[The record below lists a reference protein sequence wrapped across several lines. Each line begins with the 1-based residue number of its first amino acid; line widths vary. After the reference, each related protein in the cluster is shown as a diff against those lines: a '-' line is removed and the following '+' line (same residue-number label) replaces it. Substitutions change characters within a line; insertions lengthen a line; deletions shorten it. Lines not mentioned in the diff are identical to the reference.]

1 MKTGIFNCKRLNPT
15 FYKLFLL
22 GFIVFLPGI
31 VIANKNIINDQDS
44 KRLKNLNPA
53 IENRIDSIISI
64 LSLEEKIVMLHGKNY
79 FTSEGIPRLGIREL
93 YYTDGPF
100 GIREEMEPQSWRALG
115 LTNDSATFLP
125 TGSALAATWNPDL
138 AYKYGLVLGEEAKT
152 RGKDILLGPAV
163 NITRSPLNGRTYEYM
178 SEDPF
183 LNSILTVSYVD
194 GVQST
199 GVASCVKHYAVNNQ
213 ETSRNSINVTLNER
227 VLREIYLPAFRAAI
241 EEGKAMAV
249 MAAYNKFRG
258 AYCAENDYLLNKILK
273 KEWNFSGMVISD
285 WGGTHNTVASALY
298 GLDVEMGSNPRN
310 TYFAKPLLDSV
321 NSGKVPISVINDKVK
336 RVLRV
341 MLYAK
346 NKGVVPANG
355 IVSTPEHGKAAYDIA
370 SESIVL
376 LKNTKNLLPINLKG
390 VKKIA
395 VIGDNA
401 THKHALEGFGAGV
414 KARYEITPLEGLKAK
429 IGKQADI
436 LFVQGFK
443 PKYLRTTG
451 GAGRQTDDT
460 SDSVLVKEA
469 VSAALSSDIT
479 ILFVGTNRV
488 YETEGTDRLN
498 LNLPWGQDALI
509 SAVTK
514 ANPNTIIVVVSGA
527 PVDLKNT
534 INSSSAIIWAGFN
547 GSEGGNAIAN
557 VLLGNINPSGKLPL
571 TFPVTITDSPVQT
584 LKAVPGQNTVD
595 YSEGL
600 LVGYRWFDTKNVEPQ
615 FCFGYGLSYTNFT
628 YSRFATNKKSFSKV
642 DKIEISLKVKNTGN
656 KAGKET
662 VQVYITGEDQK
673 VFKPVKE
680 LKAFSKVLVG
690 AGKTIDVKMEIPVSD
705 LAYFDEKI
713 MKWVVSPG
721 NYKVSAGSSSKDIR
735 VSGLLTIKE

>member
-1 MKTGIFNCKRLNPT
+1 MKTSIFSSKRLTPA
-15 FYKLFLL
+15 FCKLLIWAF
-22 GFIVFLPGI
+22 FVFSPGMI
-31 VIANKNIINDQDS
+31 FANKNVINEPEG
-44 KRLKNLNPA
+44 KIPNKLNPA
-53 IENRIDSIISI
+53 LENKIDSIISI

-138 AYKYGLVLGEEAKT
+138 AYQYGLVLGEEAKT
-152 RGKDILLGPAV
+152 RGKDVLLGPAV

-183 LNSILTVSYVD
+183 LNSRLTVNYIN

-273 KEWNFSGMVISD
+273 GEWNFNGIVISD

-321 NSGKVPISVINDKVK
+321 NSGKVPISVINDKVR

-341 MLYAK
+341 MFYAQQKGMIPK
-346 NKGVVPANG
+346 NSL
-355 IVSTPEHGKAAYDIA
+355 VSTPEHGKAAYDIA

-376 LKNTKNLLPINLKG
+376 LKNTKNLLPLNLKG
-390 VKKIA
+390 VKKIT

-414 KARYEITPLEGLKAK
+414 KTRYEITPLEGLKSK
-429 IGKQADI
+429 IGAKADI
-436 LFVQGFK
+436 IFAQGFK
-443 PKYLRTTG
+443 PKYLRTSG

-460 SDSVLVKEA
+460 SDSALVKEA

-498 LNLPWGQDALI
+498 LNLPWGQNELI

-527 PVDLKNT
+527 PVDLKT
-534 INSSSAIIWAGFN
+534 TVNSSSAIIWSGFN
-547 GSEGGNAIAN
+547 GSEAGNAIAD

-571 TFPVTITDSPVQT
+571 TFPVSVNDSPIQT

-600 LVGYRWFDTKNVEPQ
+600 LIGYRWFDTKKVEPQ

-628 YSRFATNKKSFSKV
+628 YSGFTTSKKSYGKE

-656 KAGKET
+656 KSGKET
-662 VQVYITGEDQK
+662 VQIYITDEDQK
-673 VFKPVKE
+673 VFKPVQE
-680 LKAFSKVLVG
+680 LKAFRKVLVG
-690 AGKTIDVKMEIPVSD
+690 AGKTVDVKMEIPVSD
-705 LAYFDEKI
+705 LAYFDEKL
-713 MKWVVSPG
+713 MSWVVSSG
-721 NYKVSAGSSSKDIR
+721 SYKIMAGASSRDIR
-735 VSGLLTIKE
+735 ASGVVVIK

>member
-1 MKTGIFNCKRLNPT
+1 MKTGILNLKRLNPA
-15 FYKLFLL
+15 FCKLLLL
-22 GFIVFLPGI
+22 GFLVFSPVMISG
-31 VIANKNIINDQDS
+31 NNMIISQQDV
-44 KRLKNLNPA
+44 KTQNRLNLA

-100 GIREEMEPQSWRALG
+100 GIREEMEPQSWKALG

-138 AYKYGLVLGEEAKT
+138 AFRYGFVLGEEAKT

-178 SEDPF
+178 SEDPV
-183 LNSILTVSYVD
+183 LNSKLTVGYIN

-199 GVASCVKHYAVNNQ
+199 GVASCVKHYAANNQ
-213 ETSRNSINVTLNER
+213 ETNRNSINVTVNER
-227 VLREIYLPAFRAAI
+227 VLREMYLPAFKAAV

-258 AYCAENDYLLNKILK
+258 SYCAENDYLLNKILK
-273 KEWNFSGMVISD
+273 GEWDFNGIVISD
-285 WGGTHNTVASALY
+285 WGGTHSTVASAIK

-321 NSGKVPISVINDKVK
+321 NSGKVPISVVNDKVR

-341 MLYAK
+341 MFYAQK
-346 NKGVVPANG
+346 KGVIPKNG

-376 LKNTKNLLPINLKG
+376 LKNIRNLLPLNLKG

-395 VIGDNA
+395 IIGDNA

-414 KARYEITPLEGLKAK
+414 KARYEITPLEGLKSK
-429 IGKQADI
+429 IGAKADI
-436 LFVQGFK
+436 IFVQGYK
-443 PKYLRTTG
+443 PKYLRTAG
-451 GAGRQTDDT
+451 GSARQTDDT
-460 SDSVLVKEA
+460 SDSSLVKEA

-498 LNLPWGQDALI
+498 LNLPWGQDVLI

-514 ANPNTIIVVVSGA
+514 ANPNTIIVIVSGA

-534 INSSSAIIWAGFN
+534 VNSSSAIIWAGFN
-547 GSEGGNAIAN
+547 GSEGGNAIAD
-557 VLLGNINPSGKLPL
+557 VLLGNINPSGK
-571 TFPVTITDSPVQT
+571 SH
-584 LKAVPGQNTVD
+584 
-595 YSEGL
+595 
-600 LVGYRWFDTKNVEPQ
+600 
-615 FCFGYGLSYTNFT
+615 
-628 YSRFATNKKSFSKV
+628 
-642 DKIEISLKVKNTGN
+642 
-656 KAGKET
+656 
-662 VQVYITGEDQK
+662 
-673 VFKPVKE
+673 
-680 LKAFSKVLVG
+680 
-690 AGKTIDVKMEIPVSD
+690 
-705 LAYFDEKI
+705 
-713 MKWVVSPG
+713 
-721 NYKVSAGSSSKDIR
+721 
-735 VSGLLTIKE
+735 